1 MTTRRHFLTTS
12 AVLPV
17 LCNLQSTLPGSVEVT
32 EPTAESQPGRERQPS
47 TPPIL
52 AISHP
57 GIITLILFALVGR
70 VSAQDDANFFRAGF
84 NGAVLGMLEGAS
96 LDPTATQGLRFVPS
110 GSSQAWK
117 IEPGNAIGYDLGD
130 TFHSK
135 AGALEIRFRPDFPQT
150 ADSPERDVLR
160 LKGTSDFEA
169 VLTFKP
175 VGVRWV
181 FTIVGKSWRKELT
194 LWHGRVKTGQW
205 NHVLFVWNKEENSF
219 AIYHDG
225 KWVETISSDNRF
237 GGPVRLDIGGEHDA
251 GISVDEIA
259 LYKRAFTHPQAA
271 FLAETFRIKGDRF
284 DALTKRLAIDDQAL
298 VERRAL
304 LSRLV
309 GKVGRVYPNRGVEP
323 SQGSYPE
330 GVTGVGI
337 RPEDIGR
344 IDLSQFSVIHF
355 PQGPRFQIDPGQFQ
369 HIVDYVKNGGGY
381 VGCCQGAFFA
391 EKLKLVDVKCYAMDV
406 WGLYNIALNAEPH
419 VVKGG
424 RDGTIR
430 MHFGNGPIMV
440 AGKDCEVLGTYALDF
455 FTTGKPAA
463 ILTGKC
469 GKGNVVLFGTHPLG
483 EKVSYKGTRAWF
495 SGKLMGTE
503 KMFIN
508 ALLYAAELV
517 DREGVAFDSDRR

>member
-1 MTTRRHFLTTS
+1 MTKRRHFLTTS
-12 AVLPV
+12 AALPV
-17 LCNLQSTLPGSVEVT
+17 L
-32 EPTAESQPGRERQPS
+32 
-47 TPPIL
+47 
-52 AISHP
+52 
-57 GIITLILFALVGR
+57 ITLILLAIVGR
-70 VSAQDDANFFRAGF
+70 ASAQDDAMFFRAGF
-84 NGAVLGMLEGAS
+84 NGDAQGMLEEES
-96 LDPTATQGLRFVPS
+96 LDPTGTQSLRFTPS
-110 GSSQAWK
+110 DSSQAWK
-117 IEPGNAIGYDLGD
+117 IEAGKSIGYDLGD
-130 TFHSK
+130 TFPSK

-150 ADSPERDVLR
+150 ADSPKRDVLR
-160 LKGTSDFEA
+160 LEGKGDFEA
-169 VLTFKP
+169 VLTFNP
-175 VGVRWV
+175 VGLRWV
-181 FTIVGKSWRKELT
+181 FTIAGKSWRKELT

-205 NHVLFVWNKEENSF
+205 NHVLFVWNKEEHSF
-219 AIYHDG
+219 AIHHNG
-225 KWVETISSDNRF
+225 KWVETIGSDNRF
-237 GGPVRLDIGGEHDA
+237 GGPARLDIGGEHNA

-271 FLAETFRIKGDRF
+271 FLAESFSVKGDRF

-298 VERRAL
+298 AERRAL
-304 LSRLV
+304 LARLK

-323 SQGSYPE
+323 SQGTYPE

-355 PQGPRFQIDPGQFQ
+355 PQGPRFQIEPEQFQ

-419 VVKGG
+419 FVKGD
-424 RDGTIR
+424 RSGTIR

-440 AGKDCEVLGTYALDF
+440 AGKDCEVLGTYALSF
-455 FTTGKPAA
+455 PTGKPAA

-483 EKVSYKGTRAWF
+483 EKVSYQGTRAWF

-517 DREGVAFDSDRR
+517 DREGDALDSGGR